1 MIDDLNLSPASSV
14 ELIVISTVIV
24 IVLIRHRS
32 YVTLDRERIEPKED
46 KHRDEVVGARYGAV
60 MQIERH

>member
-1 MIDDLNLSPASSV
+1 MTDDLNLSPAWCV
-14 ELIVISTVIV
+14 ALIIISTVIL

-32 YVTLDRERIEPKED
+32 YLTLDRERIELKED
-46 KHRDEVVGARYGAV
+46 NRRDEVVGARYGAV